1 MESSDISIE
10 TDIKNHTC
18 YCFDDI
24 IKIEDFNLDN
34 ILRDEKSN
42 ENILVYDISYK
53 NLIAKPLCIRFVKID
68 GFIRVYD
75 GTRYLVL

>member
-1 MESSDISIE
+1 MESSDISKE

-18 YCFDDI
+18 YCFDEI

-42 ENILVYDISYK
+42 ENILVYWLL
-53 NLIAKPLCIRFVKID
+53 NLC
-68 GFIRVYD
+68 
-75 GTRYLVL
+75 VLDSIK